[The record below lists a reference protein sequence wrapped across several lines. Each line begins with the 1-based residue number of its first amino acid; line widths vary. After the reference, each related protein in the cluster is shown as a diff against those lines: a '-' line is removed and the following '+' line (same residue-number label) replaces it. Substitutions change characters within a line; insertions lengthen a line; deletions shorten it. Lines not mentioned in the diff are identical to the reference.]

1 MHFVNEYKSRNLS
14 FLFIRQEE
22 EKRVISVS
30 RRIRKKSNLLTIQME
45 SLVRREAGALG
56 VAFLWIFRP
65 SAVPFGVASS
75 LAWARPAVDREL
87 INDDARDI

>member
-1 MHFVNEYKSRNLS
+1 MNYDSDPSSNVGGRKARDFGFAKD
-14 FLFIRQEE
+14 QEKE
-22 EKRVISVS
+22 Q
-30 RRIRKKSNLLTIQME
+30 LTHNSDGVACPQG
-45 SLVRREAGALG
+45 AGALG

-65 SAVPFGVASS
+65 SAVPFGVASR